1 VEQTVIEEL
10 PNYLRASNKTLL
22 HFTLNKYISINIKT
36 DWETSQREMEGG
48 KKGERDKD

>member
-36 DWETSQREMEGG
+36 DWEMEGG
-48 KKGERDKD
+48 RKGERDKD